1 MFKSSHF
8 TNPPTNSIASA
19 LSGNNGSH
27 NMPARSPAI
36 RVLIVDAQDI
46 VRVGLSLVIDSLDD
60 MDLVGTARNGIE
72 AVELCR
78 ELRPDV
84 VLLDLVLADNDGVS
98 TIEQLRIITPETRI
112 VVLSSTDD
120 EALIRKA
127 IRAGA
132 LSLLLKNVAVSA
144 LMDTIRAAHQGKS
157 TLAQEAT
164 QALIGALQRPP
175 AAGHDLSDREMD
187 TLMLM
192 MRGLKNPEIAS
203 YMMVSTSTVKK
214 HVSSIFAKLNVSNR
228 LEAVTFALQHRILD
242 K

>member
-1 MFKSSHF
+1 M
-8 TNPPTNSIASA
+8 NAVLPPIRILIA
-19 LSGNNGSH
+19 
-27 NMPARSPAI
+27 
-36 RVLIVDAQDI
+36 DAQDI
-46 VRVGLSLVIDSLDD
+46 VRVGLSLVLDALGD
-60 MDLVGTARNGIE
+60 MELVGTAKTGQE
-72 AVELCR
+72 AVALSQ

-84 VLLDLVLADNDGVS
+84 LLLDLSIANEDGVT
-98 TIEQLRIITPETRI
+98 TIEQLRANCPQTRI
-112 VVLSSTDD
+112 VALSVTDD
-120 EALIRKA
+120 EVLIRKA

-132 LSLLLKNVAVSA
+132 LSLLLKNVAVPA
-144 LMDTIRAAHQGKS
+144 LIDAIRAAYQGRS

-164 QALIGALQRPP
+164 QALVGAMQRPP
-175 AAGHDLSDREMD
+175 AVGHDLSDRELD

-228 LEAVTFALQHRILD
+228 LEAVTYALQHRILD